1 MPPGYGTAHR
11 GFGPCRSHGNRDE
24 HEGWIVALEI
34 AREEHITPWDALLKS
49 VRLAAG
55 RVSWVDEQLTQAVR
69 ANDGDMNQPN
79 VAKWLKE
86 SRLERTLLAKMGKA
100 AIDAGV
106 AERMVRQVELEGQ
119 LVAEAL
125 VHALDVLELT
135 AEQRT
140 IALEAAHARLL
151 SASGSQT
158 LVVQGTVLHD
168 DSGTSRN
175 TNPDSSPPDAQPD
188 DYDDDDD
195 GRNNEEP

>member
-1 MPPGYGTAHR
+1 K
-11 GFGPCRSHGNRDE
+11 
-24 HEGWIVALEI
+24 I

-125 VHALDVLELT
+125 VHALDVLELN

-140 IALEAAHARLL
+140 IAPKAAHAHALT
-151 SASGSQT
+151 Q
-158 LVVQGTVLHD
+158 
-168 DSGTSRN
+168 SGTQTHLVQRALRQEVPGTS
-175 TNPDSSPPDAQPD
+175 
-188 DYDDDDD
+188 
-195 GRNNEEP
+195 

>member
-1 MPPGYGTAHR
+1 
-11 GFGPCRSHGNRDE
+11 
-24 HEGWIVALEI
+24 VALEI

-175 TNPDSSPPDAQPD
+175 TNPSSDSSPPGVQPD
-188 DYDDDDD
+188 DDDDDDDD

>member
-1 MPPGYGTAHR
+1 M
-11 GFGPCRSHGNRDE
+11 
-24 HEGWIVALEI
+24 ALEI

-55 RVSWVDEQLTQAVR
+55 RVSWVDDQLALAVR
-69 ANDGDMNQPN
+69 QNDGDMNQPN

-135 AEQRT
+135 SEQRT
-140 IALEAAHARLL
+140 LALEAAHARLL
-151 SASGSQT
+151 SASGNQT

-168 DSGTSRN
+168 DSGTSRT
-175 TNPDSSPPDAQPD
+175 TNPPNPSSAPEAQPD